1 VTVVPAKKQ
10 MGIAGGAAGGAIIV
24 KYAPYNGIGVLGV
37 KPNPFGVDTYIV
49 VKLELL
55 NALSPIDVTEAGM
68 VIDFKLVQ
76 LSNAA
81 MPMVRSRESDANFI
95 DDKLLHIMNAVCP
108 IDVTE
113 AGMVIDVKL
122 LHDWNAKMPIDVTDA
137 GMVIDVK
144 SGQSWNALS
153 PIAVTVTPPNISGII
168 NGPA

>member
-1 VTVVPAKKQ
+1 MTVVPAKKQ
-10 MGIAGGAAGGAIIV
+10 IGIEGGAAAAAISITV
-24 KYAPYNGIGVLGV
+24 KLFPYRVTDVPGV

-113 AGMVIDVKL
+113 AGMVIDVK
-122 LHDWNAKMPIDVTDA
+122 PV
-137 GMVIDVK
+137 
-144 SGQSWNALS
+144 
-153 PIAVTVTPPNISGII
+153 
-168 NGPA
+168 